1 MTRTARKLTKTD
13 FVRSMGDAKASDIV
27 AAAKKKGMKLSER
40 YVYVIRSNDNA
51 RGRGS
56 APATGR
62 GGRGRRAGGDAEAQ
76 LRQAIGEIG
85 LTAARRVFDEVERA
99 FR

>member
-1 MTRTARKLTKTD
+1 MARTTRKLTKTD

-27 AAAKKKGMKLSER
+27 AAAKKKGMTLSER

-51 RGRGS
+51 RGRGGS
-56 APATGR
+56 APKLGA
-62 GGRGRRAGGDAEAQ
+62 GRGRRATGNAEAQ
-76 LRQAIGEIG
+76 LRQAIAEIG
-85 LTAARRVFDEVERA
+85 LSAARRVFDEVERA

>member
-1 MTRTARKLTKTD
+1 MARTARKLTKTD

-51 RGRGS
+51 RGRGG
-56 APATGR
+56 AALGGR
-62 GGRGRRAGGDAEAQ
+62 GGPGRRAAGGAEAQ
-76 LRQAIGEIG
+76 LRQAIAAIG
-85 LTAARRVFDEVERA
+85 LSAARRVFDEVERT

>member
-1 MTRTARKLTKTD
+1 MARTARKLTKTD

-51 RGRGS
+51 RGRGGAVGS
-56 APATGR
+56 GR
-62 GGRGRRAGGDAEAQ
+62 GARGSRGGGNAEAA
-76 LRQAIGEIG
+76 LRQAIADIG
-85 LTAARRVFDEVERA
+85 LVAARRIFDEVERA

>member
-1 MTRTARKLTKTD
+1 MARTARKLTKTD

-27 AAAKKKGMKLSER
+27 AAAKKKGMTLSER

-51 RGRGS
+51 RGRGGA
-56 APATGR
+56 APKT
-62 GGRGRRAGGDAEAQ
+62 RGRAGRRGRGDAEAQ
-76 LRQAIGEIG
+76 LRQAIAEIG
-85 LTAARRVFDEVERA
+85 LSAARRVFDEVERA